1 MRAEIHIEDFN
12 AYDIYVFLMDA
23 VTILTLTRRRLP
35 SDELLKNQ
43 QVQCFYF
50 YFLCY
55 LYSRAQLIY
64 C

>member
-1 MRAEIHIEDFN
+1 MHMT
-12 AYDIYVFLMDA
+12 IYVFLMDA
-23 VTILTLTRRRLP
+23 VTTLTLTWRRLP

-50 YFLCY
+50 YFLCH